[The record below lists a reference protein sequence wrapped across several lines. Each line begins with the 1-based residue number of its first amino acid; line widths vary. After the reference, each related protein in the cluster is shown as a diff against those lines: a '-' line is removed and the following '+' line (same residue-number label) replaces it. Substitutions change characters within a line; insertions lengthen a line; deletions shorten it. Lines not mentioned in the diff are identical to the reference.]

1 MSNLLPSDEL
11 RAGRRA
17 IDGLHGIEIL
27 EDWRR
32 FEGFER
38 WGLRLRLTIDPGGPE
53 RVPASTD
60 WEFLVDKEYP
70 LGDIAVAPADDGGI
84 EKTFH
89 HQRCNRENGPGIP
102 WRTGHICVETDVR
115 GLDRYV
121 QNEEPWTAPR
131 RLRWYVQRA
140 RAWLEAAAGDD
151 LMRAGDPFELP
162 DFPITPETDCAVAFR
177 EDAASYA
184 YWEALTNRSGVFEYP
199 DAPAIPST
207 VLVQRFLNQGKR
219 RLVDAS
225 WGRRYRIDR
234 PVKRG
239 PWVRLPQIPVLEPWR
254 APITWGQLE
263 AACAGVGVDFMA
275 LLEPLSHQ
283 FRERAR
289 NPQPH
294 IGLIGFPIPMT
305 TGQAPVQMHW
315 QAFMLPVLASGTE
328 HPKGFRPTLQNQWLL
343 DRRTVLAPDTPIEWL
358 KTANWSPDE
367 ISARGRLPLEVRVK
381 SVAVIGAGALGSAVA
396 ELLARAGVGEL
407 FIVDGDTLEMGNLVR
422 HSLTMSDL
430 GKSKAE
436 AVANRL
442 GRFSPNIDVVYATE
456 HFVGGTPGDLER
468 LHRAEVIV
476 DTSASDEVIA
486 GLASI
491 EWSEPKMVI
500 SVSLSLAAKR
510 LYVFSDHSTRFPAHA
525 FHQWIDPLLV
535 RDADEA
541 PEDAMPHG
549 HKGCWHPVFRTRA
562 DDVWL
567 LAAAA
572 VKEIEEI
579 VRRSANGSHCRVF
592 EQVDSED
599 GFGGLQRL

>member
-1 MSNLLPSDEL
+1 MSNLRPSKEL

-17 IDGLHGIEIL
+17 IDGLCGVEIL
-27 EDWRR
+27 KDWRW

-38 WGLRLRLTIDPGGPE
+38 WGLRLRLAIDPGDPE
-53 RVPASTD
+53 RVPASSD

-70 LGDIAVAPADDGGI
+70 LGDITVAPADEGGI
-84 EKTFH
+84 EQTFH

-102 WRTGHICVETDVR
+102 WRCGYICVETGVR

-121 QNEEPWTAPR
+121 QNGEPWTAPR
-131 RLRWYVQRA
+131 RLKWYVQRT

-162 DFPITPETDCAVAFR
+162 DFPLTPKTDHTVAFR

-184 YWEALTNRSGVFEYP
+184 SWEALTNRSGFFEYP
-199 DAPAIPST
+199 DSPAIPAT
-207 VLVQRFLNQGKR
+207 VLVQRFLNRGNR
-219 RLVDAS
+219 GLVDAP
-225 WGRRYRIDR
+225 WGRQYRVDR

-239 PWVRLPQIPVLEPWR
+239 PWVRLPQIPVLEPWQ

-263 AACAGVGVDFMA
+263 AACAAVGIDFMA
-275 LLEPLSHQ
+275 LMEPLSHQ

-289 NPQPH
+289 DRQPH
-294 IGLIGFPIPMT
+294 IGLVGFPIPET
-305 TGQAPVQMHW
+305 TGRAPVQMHW
-315 QAFMLPVLASGTE
+315 QAFVLPVLASGNE
-328 HPKGFRPTLQNQWLL
+328 HPKGFRPTPRNQWLL
-343 DRRTVLAPDTPIEWL
+343 DRRTALAPDSPIEWL
-358 KTANWSPDE
+358 KTANWGPDE
-367 ISARGRLPLEVRVK
+367 ISARGRLPQEVREK
-381 SVAVIGAGALGSAVA
+381 SVAIMGAGALGSAVA

-407 FIVDGDTLEMGNLVR
+407 LIVDGETLEMGNLVR
-422 HSLTMSDL
+422 HSLTLNDL

-442 GRFSPNIDVVYATE
+442 GRFSPNIDVAYAKE
-456 HFVGGTPGDLER
+456 HFVGGTPSDLER
-468 LHRAEVIV
+468 LHQAEVIV

-486 GLASI
+486 GLASV
-491 EWSEPKMVI
+491 EWSEPKLVI

-510 LYVFSDHSTRFPAHA
+510 LYVFSDRSTRFPAHA

-541 PEDAMPHG
+541 PKDAMPHG
-549 HKGCWHPVFRTRA
+549 HKGCWHPVFRARA

-572 VKEIEEI
+572 VKEII
-579 VRRSANGSHCRVF
+579 RRSADGPQCCVF
-592 EQVDSED
+592 EQVESED